1 MKDYAEEPKMGPTE
15 NKQPTTIRI
24 KHADL
29 PGIEDAGPGDRVHLI
44 VHGHVHSNRAKDKF
58 GDGEAEVDVHSIE
71 HGDKGDKKKNAS
83 TMRMDDLKKHIQDKT
98 EEVEKG
104 TGLDKDMEGHSESGI
119 KEDEKE

>member
-1 MKDYAEEPKMGPTE
+1 MKDYAEEPVVGPTE

-29 PGIEDAGPGDRVHLI
+29 PGIEEAAPGDRVHL
-44 VHGHVHSNRAKDKF
+44 VLHGHVHSNRSKDKYS
-58 GDGEAEVDVHSIE
+58 DGEAEVDVHSIT
-71 HGDKGDKKKNAS
+71 HGDKAEKKKNAS

-104 TGLDKDMEGHSESGI
+104 TELDKDMEGHSESGV
-119 KEDEKE
+119 KE